1 MVKFNVTISD
11 RLKIMGVL
19 LIKGKYMQIMSFLTK
34 LIFTVLKKCLIPN
47 QKAKNKLLTTY
58 PDLKFERK

>member
-1 MVKFNVTISD
+1 
-11 RLKIMGVL
+11 MGVL
-19 LIKGKYMQIMSFLTK
+19 LIKGKYMQIMSFSTK
-34 LIFTVLKKCLIPN
+34 LIFTILKKCLIPN